1 MRTLLAKDIA
11 PFTKILSKMELKESL
26 KGMFE
31 KSEKGNG
38 EMISELI
45 WGITENYYK
54 AEKEFFAFLAD
65 LDGKTID
72 EISELPLPDFI
83 NLLTE
88 IFNNKN
94 LPFFKFAAK

>member
-1 MRTLLAKDIA
+1 MRTLLAKDIS

-45 WGITENYYK
+45 FTFSDI
-54 AEKEFFAFLAD
+54 AFTTS
-65 LDGKTID
+65 G
-72 EISELPLPDFI
+72 
-83 NLLTE
+83 
-88 IFNNKN
+88 
-94 LPFFKFAAK
+94 